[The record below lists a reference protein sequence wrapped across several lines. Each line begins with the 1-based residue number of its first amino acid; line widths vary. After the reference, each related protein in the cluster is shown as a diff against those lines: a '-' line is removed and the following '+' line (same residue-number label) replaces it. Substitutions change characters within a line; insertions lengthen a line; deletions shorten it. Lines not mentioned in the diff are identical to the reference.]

1 VDVEK
6 NVRITE
12 RFFDNHYKRKQ
23 DMMDLSRLDI
33 AGDWHDDTRT
43 LEKFSRDMSA
53 YRILP
58 TLVVDPK
65 SEKDVVKTVLFTREE
80 GLSIVPRSG
89 GSDLSGAS
97 IGPGIVLNF
106 KKHLNQTLL
115 VGVETIVQPGL
126 ILAHLVSQL
135 NEHNL
140 MLPAIPSSNAICALG
155 GNVGT
160 RATGPK
166 TAKYGTLD
174 AFVTA
179 LRFIT
184 ARGEVVDTA
193 QSLPGY
199 LQTGLQKIQQRYL
212 ADETSRAII
221 ARRPYIAGG
230 YNLKA
235 FEQFTDPGELA
246 AHLLVGSVGTLGIVT
261 EIRLKL
267 IRQRPSKG
275 TLVAHFRDY
284 DEFTEASLRLK
295 ELDPAALE
303 YSDASCCKHVNGKI
317 LNLEDPD
324 IVATLVAEFDDS
336 SEKVQTGREI
346 IEKYDIA
353 RLWEI
358 SAGSEAESALWQDRR
373 KIQPSLLKYCRENS
387 LLLLPI
393 IDDIAIHVKD
403 FGPVVRELE
412 ELLRR
417 LNIEI
422 SFYGHAG
429 FGSIHARPYFDPSS
443 ENLKEQ
449 IETVSQESFK
459 ILQKYQGTLVG
470 EHNAGRSRS
479 IYLKQEL
486 GPAFSYLKEIKQ
498 LFDPDDIFNPGA
510 LFSENP
516 ITTHMDFTVTQGTF
530 VHSVHKP
537 GT

>member
-1 VDVEK
+1 
-6 NVRITE
+6 
-12 RFFDNHYKRKQ
+12 
-23 DMMDLSRLDI
+23 MDLSQLNISGNCHND
-33 AGDWHDDTRT
+33 AGT

-58 TLVVDPK
+58 ALVVEPK
-65 SEKDVVKTVLFTREE
+65 TEEDVVNTVQFAGNE

-97 IGPGIVLNF
+97 IGPGIILNF
-106 KKHLNQTLL
+106 KKHLNQAVA
-115 VGVETIVQPGL
+115 VGEETIVQPGM
-126 ILAHLVSQL
+126 ILANLVNQL
-135 NEHNL
+135 NDLNL

-174 AFVTA
+174 AFVTS

-184 ARGEVVDTA
+184 AGGEVVDTA
-193 QSLPGY
+193 RSLPIY
-199 LQTGLQKIQQRYL
+199 LETGLRHIQQRYL
-212 ADETSRAII
+212 ADEASRAII

-235 FEQFTDPGELA
+235 FEQYADLGELA
-246 AHLLVGSVGTLGIVT
+246 AHLLVGSIGTLGIVT

-267 IRQRPSKG
+267 IRQRASKG

-284 DEFTEASLRLK
+284 DEFTDASLRLK
-295 ELDPAALE
+295 KLNPAALE
-303 YSDASCCKHVNGKI
+303 YSDASCCRHVNGKI

-336 SEKVQTGREI
+336 AAKVKTARDI
-346 IEKYDIA
+346 IANYDIA

-358 SAGSEAESALWQDRR
+358 RAGSPEETALWQDRR
-373 KIQPSLLKYCRENS
+373 RIQPSLLKYCRQHK

-403 FGPVVRELE
+403 FGPVVQDLE
-412 ELLRR
+412 ELMRR

-429 FGSIHARPYFDPSS
+429 FGSIHARPYFDPTQ

-479 IYLKQEL
+479 IYLRQEL
-486 GPAFSYLKEIKQ
+486 GPAFAYLQKIKQ
-498 LFDPDDIFNPGA
+498 LFDPGDILNPGA
-510 LFSENP
+510 MFSTDP
-516 ITTHMDFTVTQGTF
+516 ISTHMDFTVR
-530 VHSVHKP
+530 
-537 GT
+537 

>member
-1 VDVEK
+1 
-6 NVRITE
+6 
-12 RFFDNHYKRKQ
+12 
-23 DMMDLSRLDI
+23 MDLSLLDI
-33 AGDWHDDTRT
+33 AGEWHNDPDT

-58 TLVVDPK
+58 ALVVEPIT
-65 SEKDVVKTVLFTREE
+65 EEDVIKTVQFARKE

-106 KKHLNQTLL
+106 KKYLNQPL
-115 VGVETIVQPGL
+115 VVDEETIVQPGM
-126 ILAHLVSQL
+126 ILASLVHQL
-135 NEHNL
+135 SDRNL

-174 AFVTA
+174 AFVTS

-184 ARGEVVDTA
+184 ARGEVVDTTRA
-193 QSLPGY
+193 LPDY
-199 LQTGLQKIQQRYL
+199 LATGLHRIRQRYL
-212 ADETSRAII
+212 ADEASRAIV

-230 YNLKA
+230 YNLRT
-235 FEQFTDPGELA
+235 FEQYSNMGELA
-246 AHLLVGSVGTLGIVT
+246 AHLLVGSIGTLGIVT
-261 EIRLKL
+261 EIQLKL
-267 IRQRPSKG
+267 IGQRASKG

-303 YSDASCCKHVNGKI
+303 YSDASCCRHVDGKI

-324 IVATLVAEFDDS
+324 IVATLVAEFDDATD
-336 SEKVQTGREI
+336 KVQTGLEI
-346 IEKYDIA
+346 IAKYDIA

-358 SAGSEAESALWQDRR
+358 SAGSPEESALWQDRR
-373 KIQPSLLKYCRENS
+373 RIQPSLLKYCRQNN

-403 FGPVVRELE
+403 FGPVVRDLE
-412 ELLRR
+412 ELMHR
-417 LNIEI
+417 LNIEV

-429 FGSIHARPYFDPSS
+429 FGSIHARPYFDPTQ

-449 IETVSQESFK
+449 IETVSRESFK
-459 ILQKYQGTLVG
+459 ILQKYHGTLVG

-479 IYLKQEL
+479 IYLQQEL
-486 GPAFSYLKEIKQ
+486 GPAFAYLQEIKQ
-498 LFDPDDIFNPGA
+498 LFDPDDILNPGA
-510 LFSENP
+510 LFSADP
-516 ITTHMDFTVTQGTF
+516 ITTHMDFTVR
-530 VHSVHKP
+530 
-537 GT
+537 

>member
-1 VDVEK
+1 
-6 NVRITE
+6 
-12 RFFDNHYKRKQ
+12 
-23 DMMDLSRLDI
+23 MDLSKLNI
-33 AGDWHDDTRT
+33 TGDWHNDAGY

-58 TLVVDPK
+58 ALVVEPK
-65 SEKDVVKTVLFTREE
+65 NEEDVVKAVQFARNE

-97 IGPGIVLNF
+97 IGPGIILNF
-106 KKHLNQTLL
+106 KKHLNQAVA
-115 VGVETIVQPGL
+115 VGEETIVQPGM
-126 ILAHLVSQL
+126 ILANLVSQL
-135 NEHNL
+135 NDLNL

-174 AFVTA
+174 AFVTS
-179 LRFIT
+179 LRFVT
-184 ARGEVVDTA
+184 ARGEVVDTTRP
-193 QSLPGY
+193 LPAY
-199 LQTGLQKIQQRYL
+199 LETGLRQIQQRYL
-212 ADETSRAII
+212 ADETGRAII

-235 FEQFTDPGELA
+235 FEQYTDTAELA
-246 AHLLVGSVGTLGIVT
+246 THLLIGSIGTLGVVS
-261 EIRLKL
+261 EVRLKL
-267 IRQRPSKG
+267 IGQRASKG

-303 YSDASCCKHVNGKI
+303 YSDASCCRRVDGKI
-317 LNLEDPD
+317 LNLENPD

-336 SEKVQTGREI
+336 TEKVRAGREI
-346 IEKYDIA
+346 IAGYDIA

-358 SAGSEAESALWQDRR
+358 SAGSAEESALWQDRR
-373 KIQPSLLKYCRENS
+373 RIQPALMKYCREHN

-403 FGPVVRELE
+403 FGPVVQDLE
-412 ELLRR
+412 ELMRR
-417 LNIEI
+417 LKIEI

-429 FGSIHARPYFDPSS
+429 FGSIHARPYFDPAQS
-443 ENLKEQ
+443 NLKEQ
-449 IETVSQESFK
+449 IETVSQETFK
-459 ILQKYQGTLVG
+459 ILQKYNGTLVG

-479 IYLKQEL
+479 IYLQQEL
-486 GPAFSYLKEIKQ
+486 GPAFAYLREIKQ
-498 LFDPDDIFNPGA
+498 LFDPADILNPGA
-510 LFSENP
+510 LFTTDP
-516 ITTHMDFTVTQGTF
+516 ISTHMDFTVR
-530 VHSVHKP
+530 
-537 GT
+537 